1 MDFRFFL
8 IFLYPNFRYTRII
21 IKGNR
26 TKYME
31 AIVQVMESTIGARD
45 PYTVGHQQRATQ
57 IACAI
62 GAEMGLSSEQ
72 LRDLRVAGSLHDLG
86 KVAVPL
92 EILTKPGRLT
102 DLEFSLIKT
111 HPQVGYEILKPL
123 KLSEQINQI
132 ILQHHERL
140 DGSGYPQGLKSKEI
154 LLEARILGV
163 ADVVE
168 AMCSHRPYRP
178 ALGLDLA
185 FEEISRQRGKSY
197 DPEVVDICMKLYN
210 DDTATST
217 ATLPELA
224 RQPQVVFNHIPSNI
238 ISRNREARWTS
249 EKVADFRSW
258 LRTCPLHSRFFFHSA
273 AASLVAYFLL
283 VGIAPH

>member
-1 MDFRFFL
+1 
-8 IFLYPNFRYTRII
+8 
-21 IKGNR
+21 
-26 TKYME
+26 ME

-45 PYTVGHQQRATQ
+45 PYTVGHQRRVTQ

-72 LRDLRVAGSLHDLG
+72 LRELRVASSLHDLG

-92 EILTKPGRLT
+92 DILSKPGKLT

-111 HPQVGYEILKPL
+111 HPQVAYDILKPL
-123 KLSEQINQI
+123 KLPEQISQI

-140 DGSGYPQGLKSKEI
+140 DGSGYPLGLKGKDL

-178 ALGLDLA
+178 ALGLDQAL
-185 FEEISRQRGKSY
+185 EELVRHRGTIY
-197 DPEVVDICMKLYN
+197 DPEVVDACLKLY
-210 DDTATST
+210 DEAGATVPSLVP
-217 ATLPELA
+217 ALD
-224 RQPQVVFNHIPSNI
+224 RRSQPVPSHISPQMLH
-238 ISRNREARWTS
+238 RNREARWPG
-249 EKVADFRSW
+249 EKVSDFRQW
-258 LRTCPLHSRFFFHSA
+258 LRTFPFQSRFVLHSA
-273 AASLVAYFLL
+273 ATSVIAFFFFLST
-283 VGIAPH
+283 GSH

>member
-1 MDFRFFL
+1 
-8 IFLYPNFRYTRII
+8 
-21 IKGNR
+21 
-26 TKYME
+26 ME

-72 LRDLRVAGSLHDLG
+72 LRDLRMAGSLHDLG
-86 KVAVPL
+86 KVAIPL
-92 EILTKPGRLT
+92 EILSKPGRLT

-123 KLSEQINQI
+123 KLPEQINQI

-140 DGSGYPQGLKSKEI
+140 DGSGYPQSLRGNDI
-154 LLEARILGV
+154 RLEARILGV

-185 FEEISRQRGKSY
+185 FEELSGRRGEVY
-197 DPEVVDICMKLYN
+197 DPEVVDVCIKLYSE
-210 DDTATST
+210 DSETSQ

-224 RQPQVVFNHIPSNI
+224 RQPQAALNHIPPTIVSL
-238 ISRNREARWTS
+238 NREARWPS
-249 EKVADFRSW
+249 EKSGDFRKW
-258 LRTCPLHSRFFFHSA
+258 LHDCPIRSRFLFHSIT
-273 AASLVAYFLL
+273 ASLVAYLFF
-283 VGIAPH
+283 VGTAPH

>member
-1 MDFRFFL
+1 
-8 IFLYPNFRYTRII
+8 
-21 IKGNR
+21 
-26 TKYME
+26 ME

-62 GAEMGLSSEQ
+62 GAEMGLSPDQ

-102 DLEFSLIKT
+102 ELEFSLIKT
-111 HPQVGYEILKPL
+111 HPQVGYDILKPL
-123 KLSEQINQI
+123 KLPEQINQI

-140 DGSGYPQGLKSKEI
+140 DGSGYPQHLEGRDI

-185 FEEISRQRGKSY
+185 FEEISRHRGKIY
-197 DPEVVDICMKLYN
+197 DPEVVDTCIKLYN
-210 DDTATST
+210 NAPTASPD
-217 ATLPELA
+217 TLPELA
-224 RQPQVVFNHIPSNI
+224 RQPQAVVNHISTGI
-238 ISRNREARWTS
+238 VSRNREARWTG
-249 EKVADFRSW
+249 EKFADFLSW
-258 LRTCPLHSRFFFHSA
+258 LHTCPFQSRFIVHSIT
-273 AASLVAYFLL
+273 ASLVAYFFF
-283 VGIAPH
+283 VGTSAH